1 MKTNYFETILGTLVI
16 LFSIY
21 AFYIYLDANKE
32 MENEE
37 NSVISANFLKV
48 GGIIVGND
56 VKLRGIKIGIVSNVF
71 LDNDYQARVEMV
83 IDGNIKLPKN
93 SEISVQ
99 SEGILGNK
107 YLSIIPGDKTNEY
120 IENNGFIEKVKDYES
135 IEDQVSKIIFL
146 ATQ

>member
-83 IDGNIKLPKN
+83 IDSNIKLPKN

>member
-1 MKTNYFETILGTLVI
+1 MKTNYFETILGTFVI

-93 SEISVQ
+93 SVISVQ

-107 YLSIIPGDKTNEY
+107 YLSIIPGDKTSEH

>member
-1 MKTNYFETILGTLVI
+1 MKTNYFETILGTFVI

-107 YLSIIPGDKTNEY
+107 YLSIIPGDKTNEH